1 MRKGFFSDPKYQG
14 LAFFALGIGC
24 FALAG
29 LLVFLFSGRFVDRPS
44 GAKAGPAL
52 SITVPADK
60 PSGPPAGEFSRP
72 APEPPEA
79 KEWVLYITGGVA
91 SPGVYSL
98 PPGSR
103 VHSLVDA
110 AGGLLPN
117 ADPVKVNLAAPLA
130 DGVHVHVPLAGEDGG
145 KNDIPVPAAP
155 QDSGFLRQPAIT
167 SSGGTG
173 GAVMVNTASLEELQR
188 LPGVGPAIARAILEY
203 RTQKGRFSTLQD
215 LLKVKGIGPKKLE
228 SLRDHVDLR

>member
-1 MRKGFFSDPKYQG
+1 VKKGFFSDPKFQG
-14 LAFFALGIGC
+14 LAFLALGLGC
-24 FALAG
+24 FLLAG
-29 LLVFLFSGRFVDRPS
+29 LLVFFFSGRFVDRPS

-52 SITVPADK
+52 SITAPADK
-60 PSGPPAGEFSRP
+60 PSGPPAAEPSP
-72 APEPPEA
+72 SPETRET

-98 PPGSR
+98 PTGSR
-103 VHSLVDA
+103 VHNLVDA

-155 QDSGFLRQPAIT
+155 QDSGFLRQPAVT
-167 SSGGTG
+167 SSSGTG
-173 GAVMVNTASLEELQR
+173 GAVRVNTATLEELQR

>member
-1 MRKGFFSDPKYQG
+1 MKKGFFSDPKFQG
-14 LAFFALGIGC
+14 LAFLALGLGC
-24 FALAG
+24 FLLAG
-29 LLVFLFSGRFVDRPS
+29 LLVFFFSGRFVDRPS

-52 SITVPADK
+52 SITAPADK
-60 PSGPPAGEFSRP
+60 PSGPPAAEPSP
-72 APEPPEA
+72 SPENRET
-79 KEWVLYITGGVA
+79 KEWVLTSPVA
-91 SPGVYSL
+91 CLAGVYS
-98 PPGSR
+98 
-103 VHSLVDA
+103 SLREQGA
-110 AGGLLPN
+110 QPRGRRWGLLPN
-117 ADPVKVNLAAPLA
+117 ADPVKVTLAAPLA

-155 QDSGFLRQPAIT
+155 QDSGFLRQPAVT
-167 SSGGTG
+167 SSSGTG
-173 GAVMVNTASLEELQR
+173 GAVRVNTATLEELQR

>member
-1 MRKGFFSDPKYQG
+1 VKKGFFSEPKFQG
-14 LAFFALGIGC
+14 LAFLALGLGC
-24 FALAG
+24 FLLAG
-29 LLVFLFSGRFVDRPS
+29 LLVFFFSGRFVDRPS

-52 SITVPADK
+52 SITAPADK
-60 PSGPPAGEFSRP
+60 PSGPPAAEPSP
-72 APEPPEA
+72 SPETRET

-98 PPGSR
+98 PTGSR
-103 VHSLVDA
+103 VHNLVDA

-155 QDSGFLRQPAIT
+155 QDSGFLRQPAVT
-167 SSGGTG
+167 SSSGTG
-173 GAVMVNTASLEELQR
+173 GAVRVNTATLEELQR